1 MVKWIEDKN
10 QLYFMKINDNYDW
23 RLEGDYFDGCN
34 CKSIC
39 PCIFALDP
47 TEGDCKGL
55 AAWHIEKGHFTNWTN
70 RDTNSNTSNN
80 SINLASLNVV
90 ISVWAPGNMLTG
102 SKWKIALYL
111 DEKANN
117 DQKEALTKI
126 FTGQVGGE
134 FFAEM
139 LSRVGEIL
147 GTRSVPIEFNIE
159 GKKRRRIK
167 IPSIAEMEIEGLA
180 GSNPDIEPKV
190 VNPAFSNTPGIDP
203 IIARSTRHV
212 YNDHGLEWDNS
223 GKNAFYSRFAYGP

>member
-1 MVKWIEDKN
+1 
-10 QLYFMKINDNYDW
+10 MKTNENSPNW

-55 AAWHIEKGHFTNWTN
+55 AAWHIEKGHFTNGTN
-70 RDTNSNTSNN
+70 NDRNSNTSNN
-80 SINLASLNVV
+80 SINLANLNVV
-90 ISVWAPGNMLTG
+90 ISVRAPGNMLTG
-102 SKWKIALYL
+102 SKWQIALYL
-111 DEKANN
+111 DEKAND
-117 DQKEALTKI
+117 DQNEALIKI

-139 LSRVGEIL
+139 FSRVGEIL
-147 GTRSVPIEFNIE
+147 GTRSVPIEFSIE
-159 GKKRRRIK
+159 GKKRRKIK
-167 IPSIAEMEIEGLA
+167 IPSIAEMEIEGLV

-203 IIARSTRHV
+203 IIARSIKHR

-223 GKNAFYSRFAYGP
+223 GKNAFYSKFAYGP

>member
-1 MVKWIEDKN
+1 
-10 QLYFMKINDNYDW
+10 MKTNENSHNW
-23 RLEGDYFDGCN
+23 RIEGDYFDGCN

-55 AAWHIEKGHFTNWTN
+55 AAWHIEKGHFTNGTN
-70 RDTNSNTSNN
+70 NDRNSNSSDN
-80 SINLASLNVV
+80 SINLANLNVV
-90 ISVWAPGNMLTG
+90 ISVRAPGNMLTG

-126 FTGQVGGE
+126 FTGQAGGE

-159 GKKRRRIK
+159 GKKRRKIK

-203 IIARSTRHV
+203 IIARSTRHT